1 MRFIIYFLYLKPI
14 FLLFSTILQFFFYSF
29 VHPTD
34 VKLNFI
40 LPAFMSS
47 WQQALTVAPVVQTSS
62 TMRRCLPVRSVMGCF
77 LPFSS

>member
-1 MRFIIYFLYLKPI
+1 MRFIIYFLYLKPV
-14 FLLFSTILQFFFYSF
+14 FLLFSGILQFFFYSF

-47 WQQALTVAPVVQTSS
+47 
-62 TMRRCLPVRSVMGCF
+62 
-77 LPFSS
+77 

>member
-1 MRFIIYFLYLKPI
+1 MRFIIYFLYLKPV
-14 FLLFSTILQFFFYSF
+14 FLLFSGILQFFFYSF

-47 WQQALTVAPVVQTSS
+47 LQQAMTVAPVVQTSS
-62 TMRRCLPVRSVMGCF
+62 TMRICLPARSVVGYF